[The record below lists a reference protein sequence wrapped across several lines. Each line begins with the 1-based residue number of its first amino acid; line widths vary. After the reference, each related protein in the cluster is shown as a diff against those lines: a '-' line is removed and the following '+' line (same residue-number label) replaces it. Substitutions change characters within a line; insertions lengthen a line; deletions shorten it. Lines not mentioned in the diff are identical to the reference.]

1 MRSARLILLPLAL
14 GLAALASAQEPTGR
28 GAIFFHPDGASL
40 THWDAARMRYAGPDG
55 ALNWDRY
62 PYSAPYRGHMSDRL
76 VSTSNGG
83 AVSHATGTR
92 AHAGSFGL
100 DPDDR
105 EMVSADG
112 TTRTI
117 VEAAIEARIPTAL
130 IQTGS
135 LIEPGTAAFVAEA
148 PSRGRYEDIALQV
161 VESGVHIHL
170 GAGEQWLLPEGV
182 QGRFGP
188 GRRTDGRNLI
198 DELASAGYTVVYTR
212 EELAALPEDV
222 ERVFGVFAEDHS
234 FFDES
239 EEDLAELGR
248 APYLETAPSVA
259 EMTRFALDRIA
270 GGERGFLMVIEEE
283 GSDNFCN
290 RLNASGCLEALRRA
304 DEAAGLLLDFVE
316 RHPDTLLVTAA
327 DSNAGGMN
335 VIDVPWGLQQVPE
348 RDPSTGGLLDGEH
361 GTGTAP
367 FFSGPDASGRRFPF
381 AVAWA
386 SASDLGAGVVARGAG
401 WQAGR
406 FIDPAGVHN
415 IDIYAMLYET
425 LFGEAPSA
433 D

>member
-1 MRSARLILLPLAL
+1 MRTARLILLPLAL
-14 GLAALASAQEPTGR
+14 GLAVIAVAQEPTGR
-28 GAIFFHPDGASL
+28 GAIFFHPDGASMA
-40 THWDAARMRYAGPDG
+40 HWDAARMRYAGPDG
-55 ALNWDRY
+55 SLNWDRY

-100 DPDDR
+100 DPDDN

-117 VEAAIEARIPTAL
+117 VEAAIEAGLPTAL

-135 LIEPGTAAFVAEA
+135 LIEPGTAAFVAES

-161 VESGVHIHL
+161 VESGVDIHL
-170 GAGEQWLLPEGV
+170 GGGEQWLLPEGV
-182 QGRFGP
+182 QGRFGM
-188 GRRTDGRNLI
+188 GRRTDGRNLVE
-198 DELASAGYTVVYTR
+198 DLEAAGYTVVYTR
-212 EELAALPEDV
+212 EELAALPAGVD
-222 ERVFGVFAEDHS
+222 RVFGVFAEDHS

-239 EEDLAELGR
+239 EEDLAERGQ
-248 APYLETAPSVA
+248 APYLESAPSVA
-259 EMTRFALDRIA
+259 EMTRFVLDRITDGA
-270 GGERGFLMVIEEE
+270 RGFLLVIEEE

-290 RLNASGCLEALRRA
+290 RMNASGCLEALRRA
-304 DEAAGLLLDFVE
+304 DEAAGVLLDYVE
-316 RHPDTLLVTAA
+316 GNPDTLLVTAA

-335 VIDVPWGLQQVPE
+335 VIDVPRGLQQVPE
-348 RDPSTGGLLDGEH
+348 RDPSTGGLLDGAD

-367 FFSGPDASGRRFPF
+367 FMSAADASGRRFPF
-381 AVAWA
+381 AIAWA
-386 SASDLGAGVVARGAG
+386 SGSDLGAGVVARGAG
-401 WQAGR
+401 WQADR
-406 FIDPAGVHN
+406 FIDPSGVHN

-425 LFGEAPSA
+425 LFGEPPSA